1 MVHPTPRTFPSTREA
16 SFVVREALE
25 CTLIQD
31 ALHEIRFTCETVA
44 STGFVPIYSGGTA
57 RASTLFPYS
66 KALESST
73 IGEGWRGCQALLTG
87 TSVPMAGD
95 GKSLM
100 LVSVQLAMVVSHSS
114 TGFHFREKEYDRGA
128 YV

>member
-1 MVHPTPRTFPSTREA
+1 VLAE
-16 SFVVREALE
+16 
-25 CTLIQD
+25 
-31 ALHEIRFTCETVA
+31 
-44 STGFVPIYSGGTA
+44 
-57 RASTLFPYS
+57 
-66 KALESST
+66 
-73 IGEGWRGCQALLTG
+73 
-87 TSVPMAGD
+87 D